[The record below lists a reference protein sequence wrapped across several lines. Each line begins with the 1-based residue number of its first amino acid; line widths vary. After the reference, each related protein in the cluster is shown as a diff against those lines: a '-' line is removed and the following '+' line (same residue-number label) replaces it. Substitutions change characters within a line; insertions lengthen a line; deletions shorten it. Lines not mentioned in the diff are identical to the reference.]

1 MNYLPIFMKVQNQR
15 CLLVGAGEVA
25 SRKAALLARTGAF
38 IVVVAPRIHEEIRAL
53 VDRHGGEIHVRE
65 FLDSDLDEVS
75 LVVAATDDDAVNRHV
90 SELARSRKIP
100 VNVVDNPE
108 LCSFI
113 VPAIVD
119 RSPVVVAI
127 STEGSSP
134 VFARQLKE
142 KIEVLLPSRYGY
154 LASLL
159 GSLRDRVKQSVTD
172 GTSRRR
178 FWEKLLSG
186 TMPELVLNGRDQD
199 AMQVFE
205 QTLTDINSTTN
216 QGEVYLVGAG
226 PGDPDLLTLKAL
238 RLMQA
243 ADVVLYDRLVSE
255 EIMQKVRPD
264 AERIFVGKEAKHH
277 PVPQEEINEMLV
289 RLAKEGRRVLR
300 LKGGDPFIFGRGGEE
315 IDRLADAGIAF
326 QVVPGITAASGC
338 ACYAGIPLTHRD
350 YSQSVRFVTGHMKN
364 DLPDLDWQM
373 LTREDQTLVIYM
385 GVLTLPVISAQLV
398 KHGMDAAM
406 PVAIVEQGTTVHQR
420 VITGTLGTIADIA
433 EQNAVQ
439 SPAIVIIGKVV
450 RLQSQLAWFNPQQ

>member
-1 MNYLPIFMKVQNQR
+1 MNYLPIFMNVQGQR

-38 IVVVAPRIHEEIRAL
+38 IVVVAPRVHEEIRAL
-53 VDRHGGEIHVRE
+53 VNQHGGEIHTRE
-65 FLDSDLDEVS
+65 FSDSDLDGVS
-75 LVVAATDDDAVNRHV
+75 LVVAATDNDAVNRHV
-90 SELARSRKIP
+90 SELAKTRKIP
-100 VNVVDNPE
+100 VNVVDNTE

-127 STEGSSP
+127 STEGSAP

-154 LASLL
+154 LAALL
-159 GSLRDRVKQSVTD
+159 GSLRDRVKQSVAD

-178 FWEKLLSG
+178 FWEKLLFG
-186 TMPELVLNGRDQD
+186 TMPELVMSGREQD

-205 QTLTDINSTTN
+205 QTLIDINSSN
-216 QGEVYLVGAG
+216 HQGEVYLVGAG

-243 ADVVLYDRLVSE
+243 ADVVLYDRLVSD

-277 PVPQEEINEMLV
+277 PVPQEEINELLV

-373 LTREDQTLVIYM
+373 LSREDQTLVIYM
-385 GVLTLPVISAQLV
+385 GVLTLPVISAQLI
-398 KHGMDAAM
+398 KHGMDAEM

-420 VITGTLGTIADIA
+420 VITGTLRTIADIA
-433 EQNAVQ
+433 EQRTVQ
-439 SPAIVIIGKVV
+439 SPAIIIIGKVV